1 MSQRVSRKRSATISS
16 CHCCDGESTCSAVNS
31 RTTQIEVSQVAAST
45 STVTTDTISSSGTF
59 NMSSAGVN
67 MDNISSLP
75 NDSIVTNCFAAAI
88 ESGSRTH
95 KPVSKHSK
103 SRKRTKT
110 TPPATSTTFVVQ
122 SLPDTVV
129 SHIQPSACVRP
140 ANRRKTRDNFT
151 AVTSNYQTQPLSTQP
166 QLTIP
171 VAQPVQDQIAM
182 MSNNP
187 NMATAPTDI
196 QNLQFGPPQLQQH
209 HVADS
214 TSSSDDS
221 STSSD
226 EDNINTLGQNF
237 VERQYTPF
245 QGINIGPTQPQFVEP
260 ISTPISQQVSN
271 KIKKKIWKNQY
282 IDLGSLLPRTAFT
295 TSTNTNFSMQ
305 LDAKSTISL
314 VPNQNLRKIY
324 TIGQWTTAFIRFTA
338 IYAER
343 FPVEAPQLL
352 KYAEIVRDL
361 ARRNTGQA
369 WLVYDQQFCML
380 HENHLIP
387 WDR

>member
-1 MSQRVSRKRSATISS
+1 MTLN
-16 CHCCDGESTCSAVNS
+16 H
-31 RTTQIEVSQVAAST
+31 
-45 STVTTDTISSSGTF
+45 
-59 NMSSAGVN
+59 
-67 MDNISSLP
+67 
-75 NDSIVTNCFAAAI
+75 
-88 ESGSRTH
+88 
-95 KPVSKHSK
+95 
-103 SRKRTKT
+103 
-110 TPPATSTTFVVQ
+110 
-122 SLPDTVV
+122 
-129 SHIQPSACVRP
+129 
-140 ANRRKTRDNFT
+140 
-151 AVTSNYQTQPLSTQP
+151 QTQPIQTQPISTQP

-187 NMATAPTDI
+187 YMATAPTDI
-196 QNLQFGPPQLQQH
+196 QNLQFGQLQQH

-245 QGINIGPTQPQFVEP
+245 QGINMGSTQPQYVEP

-282 IDLGSLLPRTAFT
+282 IDLGSLLPRTTFS
-295 TSTNTNFSMQ
+295 TSTNTNFSLQ

-324 TIGQWTTAFIRFTA
+324 TIEQWTTAFIRFTA

-361 ARRNTGQA
+361 ARRNPGQA
-369 WLVYDQQFCML
+369 WLVYDQQFRML
-380 HENHLIP
+380 RENHLIP
-387 WDR
+387 WDRLHTEFWLMSANAPFQTRQARSPFRSFRPNRFNQNQTRNTKFIEQTCWTYNRRGFCGENSCKFQHRCGFCRGSHSALRCRINRNTTQQGNTSNPNPRLHTANTVTTVTGRANTNQAVNIQPRHT